1 MRTCVGGGTEPWV
14 ASLVMGT
21 LPIPL
26 SGELSPCVRG
36 VSVQDLVGQPWKKN
50 MSQAGAGCQLPRPRL
65 WVQDAR
71 LLQLLLRLK
80 ALLLLPLSQELGE
93 GVCAGSTQSGTFT
106 PSYHLSR
113 ERPHLVSLASQLRT
127 QRLGCIPSSH
137 SWEEEEERDQ
147 SPLSVCKRRE
157 GLLSWREGP
166 AWSSHK
172 GLKVG
177 SS

>member
-1 MRTCVGGGTEPWV
+1 MGGFPGHGNS
-14 ASLVMGT
+14 ADS
-21 LPIPL
+21 PL
-26 SGELSPCVRG
+26 RKALSPCVRG

-50 MSQAGAGCQLPRPRL
+50 MSQAGASCQLPRPRL

-113 ERPHLVSLASQLRT
+113 ERPHLVSLARHRGEGGAVEQRSCKGLRLQLACVG
-127 QRLGCIPSSH
+127 Q
-137 SWEEEEERDQ
+137 RDQ
-147 SPLSVCKRRE
+147 HWFHSSTVEARNRRDSGQE
-157 GLLSWREGP
+157 CLAKLIHSYHP
-166 AWSSHK
+166 
-172 GLKVG
+172 V
-177 SS
+177 